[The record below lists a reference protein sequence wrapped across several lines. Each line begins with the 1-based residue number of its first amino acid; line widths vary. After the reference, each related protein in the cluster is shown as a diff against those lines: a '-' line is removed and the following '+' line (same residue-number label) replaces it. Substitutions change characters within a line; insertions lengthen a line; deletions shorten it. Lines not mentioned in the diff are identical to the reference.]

1 MIDLVVCSL
10 DVQDSVEVT
19 DDANLYSWQCSWE
32 PFVDMGSVVDGG
44 LARGIYT

>member
-1 MIDLVVCSL
+1 MIDLVACSL

-19 DDANLYSWQCSWE
+19 DDANLYSWQCLWE
-32 PFVDMGSVVDGG
+32 PSVDMGPVVDGG